1 MPLLLLT
8 LALFSCCVCYSS
20 MYFLN
25 VFIVA
30 ILKLYTDIVI
40 QFFFYLQILP
50 LQTFSKKKK
59 KKGTVRTKRSIFFS
73 DIHLRQAVLKKKG
86 KIKFTW
92 LHHLYLS
99 F

>member
-1 MPLLLLT
+1 
-8 LALFSCCVCYSS
+8 

-50 LQTFSKKKK
+50 LQTFSKKKEK
-59 KKGTVRTKRSIFFS
+59 KRDRPHKEKHFFLGHTSSASSTEKKRE
-73 DIHLRQAVLKKKG
+73 D
-86 KIKFTW
+86 
-92 LHHLYLS
+92 
-99 F
+99 